1 MSFGG
6 FIRRRRFWHADA
18 KNNNGYIK
26 EHYDV
31 VTRALSDA
39 SFAEAKQAEYLQE
52 MLEFMTAHSPF
63 YARYNARGCLATFP
77 VMKKAQL
84 IQHHDEMA
92 VPVEAIPHQQGPLYI
107 QKTSGSTGV
116 PFSMPQNT
124 RKRQRRVAE
133 IKAFSA
139 FCGYD
144 SHEPMAQCRVWTK
157 WQSKTSKQA
166 RTENI
171 YPVNVLN
178 VSDDSL
184 AETCELVRQRRIVA
198 IRGYASW
205 FTSLMNYLKRTPEA
219 LPKLASLK
227 VCIPH
232 SEALDE
238 KTRAYFND
246 VVGCAMSECY
256 ANEECGIFGQQ
267 ACGSH
272 TFQLNNT
279 GYVFELLKL
288 DSDEPAAFGELGR
301 IVVTD
306 LHQRAFPVIRYDTGD
321 TGIFSPAAPG
331 SALPQLEK
339 LYGRVLDLVFD
350 SNGVPIHPM
359 SFNRVLK
366 NFDHIQQWQFAQLGQ
381 ARYELR
387 VVADKGFDSRACYDE
402 VASFLGAN
410 AQFAIRCVEHIPT
423 LKSGKHRSVVCE
435 WDKAKH

>member
-6 FIRRRRFWHADA
+6 FIRRNRFWRNDA
-18 KNNNGYIK
+18 KNNGGYIQ
-26 EHYDV
+26 EHYRV
-31 VTRALSDA
+31 VTRALHDPA
-39 SFAEAKQAEYLQE
+39 FAEAKQAEYLQD
-52 MLEFMTAHSPF
+52 MLEFMTTHSAF
-63 YARYNARGCLATFP
+63 YSQFNAADGLVSFP
-77 VMKKAQL
+77 VMTKKQL
-84 IQHHDEMA
+84 MAHHDEMV
-92 VPVEAIPHQQGPLYI
+92 VPVEVIPNQKGPLYI

-139 FCGYD
+139 FCGYE

-166 RTENI
+166 RAENI

-178 VSDDSL
+178 VDDVSL
-184 AETCELVRQRRIVA
+184 ADTCELVRQRHIVA

-205 FTSLMNYLKRTPEA
+205 FTSLMNYLKRTPA
-219 LPKLASLK
+219 QLPKLRTLK

-238 KTRAYFND
+238 KARAYFND

-267 ACGSH
+267 ACSSH

-288 DSDEPAAFGELGR
+288 DSDMPAAFGELGR

-321 TGIFSPAAPG
+321 TGIFSPVESG
-331 SALPQLEK
+331 STLPHLEK

-350 SNGVPIHPM
+350 SEGKPIHPM

-366 NFDHIQQWQFAQLGQ
+366 NLDGIQQWQFAQLGP
-381 ARYELR
+381 ASYELR
-387 VVADKGFDSRACYDE
+387 VVASEGFNKQACYDE
-402 VASFLGAN
+402 IASFLGAN
-410 AQFAIRCVEHIPT
+410 AQFAIRCVGAS
-423 LKSGKHRSVVCE
+423 LR
-435 WDKAKH
+435 